1 MQIIKYI
8 ILFLIF
14 IASSMLGKLLSK
26 KHEERL
32 EELEELKT
40 ALNFFKTKIKFTYNT
55 IPEIFKEISENTTQ
69 NISYIF
75 KSTIKSLK
83 ENTISKA
90 FDKAIDDS
98 RNTTN
103 LTDEDVRVLK
113 LLSKQLGNTD
123 IEGQVSQIEITENF
137 LDVQIKQAQEEKDK
151 NQKLYQKLGTTVGLV
166 IVILLV

>member
-1 MQIIKYI
+1 MSRENRTIKDKICDVLSYI
-8 ILFLIF
+8 IISLLFLIAR
-14 IASSMLGKLLSK
+14 I
-26 KHEERL
+26 
-32 EELEELKT
+32 
-40 ALNFFKTKIKFTYNT
+40 
-55 IPEIFKEISENTTQ
+55 IPI
-69 NISYIF
+69 YIF
-75 KSTIKSLK
+75 SLFFGILAVILCPFIPTTYLVLKNLK

-103 LTDEDVRVLK
+103 LTDEDARVLK

-151 NQKLYQKLGTTVGLV
+151 NQKLYQKLGTTIGLV

>member
-26 KHEERL
+26 KYEERL

-69 NISYIF
+69 NVSYIF
-75 KSTIKSLK
+75 KSTIKNLK
-83 ENTISKA
+83 ENAISKA

-98 RNTTN
+98 RNTNN
-103 LTDEDVRVLK
+103 LTDEDARVLK

-151 NQKLYQKLGTTVGLV
+151 NQKLYQKLGTTIGLV

>member
-26 KHEERL
+26 KYEERL

-69 NISYIF
+69 NVSYIF
-75 KSTIKSLK
+75 KSTIKNLK
-83 ENTISKA
+83 ENTIFKA

-98 RNTTN
+98 RNITN
-103 LTDEDVRVLK
+103 LTDEDARVLK

-151 NQKLYQKLGTTVGLV
+151 NQKLYQKLGTTIGLV